1 MTYATR
7 HIETQDDVGCY
18 LERQFLKVNLYF
30 KHVQHQMCALKSNV
44 IFSFS
49 ILVYS
54 LCIVLIKEVKDFFN
68 SLWVKKIV
76 LMFHFEP
83 KGQPKYIAELF

>member
-30 KHVQHQMCALKSNV
+30 KHVQHQMCFEVKCYFFPLVLAYVPSTYLV
-44 IFSFS
+44 
-49 ILVYS
+49 ILVHHSHSYLDS
-54 LCIVLIKEVKDFFN
+54 HDDRF
-68 SLWVKKIV
+68 
-76 LMFHFEP
+76 
-83 KGQPKYIAELF
+83 

>member
-49 ILVYS
+49 TYT
-54 LCIVLIKEVKDFFN
+54 CIFIMHC
-68 SLWVKKIV
+68 I
-76 LMFHFEP
+76 
-83 KGQPKYIAELF
+83 

>member
-44 IFSFS
+44 IFP
-49 ILVYS
+49 
-54 LCIVLIKEVKDFFN
+54 
-68 SLWVKKIV
+68 
-76 LMFHFEP
+76 EP
-83 KGQPKYIAELF
+83 SERAKAFWSTLSNADSS

>member
-30 KHVQHQMCALKSNV
+30 KHVQHQMYALKSYV

-54 LCIVLIKEVKDFFN
+54 LCIVY
-68 SLWVKKIV
+68 
-76 LMFHFEP
+76 
-83 KGQPKYIAELF
+83 KGDEGFL